1 MGDRLGRGATDPR
14 AALVDRVRRSTED
27 HLGLHEPLAQGLRGR
42 AIGDDPAHRH
52 ERAGA
57 RVALGGV
64 ERGPAPLG
72 PPWAATRARPPAPPG
87 RWRSGTLWNQF
98 VLLRTIENQQLVGQT
113 RLLLRSAL
121 DWSRAI
127 LREDQRTS
135 TFDALTEPWAQG
147 LEETRLDQL
156 GETTT
161 LASNASIAGSI
172 EDAQSRLNLR
182 NLLGQEGVVYEPDL
196 MALRRLAVLLGLPE
210 QTADLIAARMLESL
224 GNPTTERPMGS
235 AAKPIPLFLPT
246 DLAGIPGIDGQAAA
260 KLAPYVVIL
269 DERTPV
275 NVNTASAEVIAARI
289 PGLSIADARSLVAER
304 ERISY
309 FPNVGSFRNSL
320 RNRGQPGG
328 DDELS
333 VSSRYFLVRGQVRL
347 DRAQTRME
355 SLVKRSTL
363 ATQAVVVLWQR
374 EL

>member
-1 MGDRLGRGATDPR
+1 MS
-14 AALVDRVRRSTED
+14 VRMMA
-27 HLGLHEPLAQGLRGR
+27 PGLRLR
-42 AIGDDPAHRH
+42 
-52 ERAGA
+52 
-57 RVALGGV
+57 L
-64 ERGPAPLG
+64 PL
-72 PPWAATRARPPAPPG
+72 RRPPRG
-87 RWRSGTLWNQF
+87 RQSGAAVLMALFIATLATLIVSGLFWNQF

-113 RLLLRSAL
+113 RLLLRGAL

-161 LASNASIAGSI
+161 LASNATIAGSI
-172 EDAQSRLNLR
+172 EDAQSRMNLR
-182 NLLGQEGVVYEPDL
+182 NLIGTEGVIYEPDL
-196 MALRRLAVLLGLPE
+196 MALRRLAVLLQLPE
-210 QTADLIAARMLESL
+210 QTADLIAARVQDSII
-224 GNPTTERPMGS
+224 GPSAERPMGS
-235 AAKPIPLFLPT
+235 SGRTAPPIPLFLPT

-333 VSSRYFLVRGQVRL
+333 VASRYFLVRGQVRL

-355 SLVKRSTL
+355 SLVKRSPQS
-363 ATQAVVVLWQR
+363 TQAVMVLWQR

>member
-1 MGDRLGRGATDPR
+1 MRPRL
-14 AALVDRVRRSTED
+14 
-27 HLGLHEPLAQGLRGR
+27 QLR
-42 AIGDDPAHRH
+42 
-52 ERAGA
+52 
-57 RVALGGV
+57 RVA
-64 ERGPAPLG
+64 
-72 PPWAATRARPPAPPG
+72 RARQ
-87 RWRSGTLWNQF
+87 SGAAVLMALFIATLATLIVSGLFWNQF

-224 GNPTTERPMGS
+224 GNPTAERPMGS

>member
-1 MGDRLGRGATDPR
+1 MKPR
-14 AALVDRVRRSTED
+14 TPLRRSRRQSGAAVLMALFIAT
-27 HLGLHEPLAQGLRGR
+27 LATLIVTGLF
-42 AIGDDPAHRH
+42 
-52 ERAGA
+52 
-57 RVALGGV
+57 
-64 ERGPAPLG
+64 
-72 PPWAATRARPPAPPG
+72 
-87 RWRSGTLWNQF
+87 WNQF
-98 VLLRTIENQQLVGQT
+98 VLIRTIENQQLVGQT

-135 TFDALTEPWAQG
+135 TFDALSEPWAQG

-182 NLLGQEGVVYEPDL
+182 NLLGTEGVIYEPDL

-224 GNPTTERPMGS
+224 GNPTTERPAMGS
-235 AAKPIPLFLPT
+235 SAKPIPLFLPT

-260 KLAPYVVIL
+260 KLAPYVIIL

-289 PGLSIADARSLVAER
+289 AGLSIADARSLVAER

-355 SLVKRSTL
+355 SLVKRSSV
-363 ATQAVVVLWQR
+363 ATQAVTVLWQR